1 MNYRK
6 LIISAASVVTAVSVA
21 LIIFAFSVNR
31 SGDSAKSE
39 SLPQT
44 TAAQTTRNKPN
55 SAAAA
60 PAATAPAT
68 SPASTAAK
76 ESTAVAT
83 ATTSTPADSQKSLAD
98 FKVISQLPEL
108 PTGCEVTSLTMVLN
122 HLGINA
128 DKLDIADNYLTKGE
142 YGVTDP
148 RKAFVGNPRTE
159 ENSRGCYAPVLV
171 EAANKYLS
179 AKGSDKTAKDI
190 SGGDL
195 EKLFPYI
202 DKGIPV
208 IVWGIMDCQK
218 SEVVSIGEADGQTL
232 NWVRPEHCMVLVGY
246 SDTEITEADPYYG
259 AIKTYTREQFKSG
272 YNNLFKQA
280 IAIF

>member
-31 SGDSAKSE
+31 SGDSAKNE
-39 SLPQT
+39 SMPQT

-272 YNNLFKQA
+272 YNDLFKQA

>member
-21 LIIFAFSVNR
+21 LIVFAFSVNS
-31 SGDSAKSE
+31 SGDSAKTE
-39 SLPQT
+39 SMPQT

-55 SAAAA
+55 SATAESAE
-60 PAATAPAT
+60 TAPAT
-68 SPASTAAK
+68 SPAASAAIESTAA
-76 ESTAVAT
+76 
-83 ATTSTPADSQKSLAD
+83 ATTAAPADSQKSLAD

-179 AKGSDKTAKDI
+179 AKGSGKTAKDI

>member
-21 LIIFAFSVNR
+21 LIIFAFSANR

-68 SPASTAAK
+68 SPAASAAIESTAA
-76 ESTAVAT
+76 
-83 ATTSTPADSQKSLAD
+83 ATTAAPADSQKSLAD

-148 RKAFVGNPRTE
+148 RKAFVGDPRTE

-190 SGGDL
+190 SGGEL

-202 DKGIPV
+202 DKGIPI

-232 NWVRPEHCMVLVGY
+232 NWVRPEHCMVLTGY

-259 AIKTYTREQFKSG
+259 TVKTYSREQFKSG
-272 YNNLFKQA
+272 YNDLFKQA

>member
-21 LIIFAFSVNR
+21 LIVFAFSVNS
-31 SGDSAKSE
+31 SGDSAKTE
-39 SLPQT
+39 SMPQT

-55 SAAAA
+55 SATAESAE
-60 PAATAPAT
+60 TAPAT
-68 SPASTAAK
+68 SPAASAAIESTAA
-76 ESTAVAT
+76 
-83 ATTSTPADSQKSLAD
+83 ATTAAPADSQKSLAD

-179 AKGSDKTAKDI
+179 AKGSGKTAKDI

-272 YNNLFKQA
+272 YNDLFKQA

>member
-21 LIIFAFSVNR
+21 LIVFAFSVNS
-31 SGDSAKSE
+31 SGDSAKTE
-39 SLPQT
+39 SMPQT

-55 SAAAA
+55 SATAESAE
-60 PAATAPAT
+60 TAPAT
-68 SPASTAAK
+68 SPAASAAIESTAA
-76 ESTAVAT
+76 
-83 ATTSTPADSQKSLAD
+83 ATTAAPADSQKSLAD

-148 RKAFVGNPRTE
+148 RKAFVGDPRTE

-190 SGGDL
+190 SGGEL

-218 SEVVSIGEADGQTL
+218 SEVVSIGEVDGQTL
-232 NWVRPEHCMVLVGY
+232 NWVRPEHCMVLTGY

-259 AIKTYTREQFKSG
+259 TVKTYSWEQFKSG
-272 YNNLFKQA
+272 YNDLFKQA

>member
-60 PAATAPAT
+60 LAATAPAT
-68 SPASTAAK
+68 SLSPTAAK

-179 AKGSDKTAKDI
+179 AKGSGKTAKDI

-272 YNNLFKQA
+272 YNDLFKQA

>member
-68 SPASTAAK
+68 SLSPTAAK
-76 ESTAVAT
+76 ESTAP
-83 ATTSTPADSQKSLAD
+83 TTKTLADNQKSLAD

-179 AKGSDKTAKDI
+179 AKGSGKTAKDI

-272 YNNLFKQA
+272 YNDLFKQA

>member
-68 SPASTAAK
+68 SPAASAAIESTAA
-76 ESTAVAT
+76 
-83 ATTSTPADSQKSLAD
+83 ATTAAPADSQKSLAD

-159 ENSRGCYAPVLV
+159 ANSRGCYAPVLV

-272 YNNLFKQA
+272 YNDLFKQA

>member
-68 SPASTAAK
+68 SLSPTAAK
-76 ESTAVAT
+76 ESTAA
-83 ATTSTPADSQKSLAD
+83 ATTAAPADSQKSLAD

-179 AKGSDKTAKDI
+179 AKGSGKTAKDI

-272 YNNLFKQA
+272 YNDLFKQA

>member
-68 SPASTAAK
+68 SLSPTAAK
-76 ESTAVAT
+76 ESTAP
-83 ATTSTPADSQKSLAD
+83 TTKALADNQKSLAD
-98 FKVISQLPEL
+98 FKV
-108 PTGCEVTSLTMVLN
+108 CEVTSLTMVLN

-148 RKAFVGNPRTE
+148 RKAFVGDPRTE

-179 AKGSDKTAKDI
+179 AKGSGKTAKDI

-272 YNNLFKQA
+272 YNDLFKQA

>member
-21 LIIFAFSVNR
+21 LIVFAFSVNS

-68 SPASTAAK
+68 SLSPTADK
-76 ESTAVAT
+76 ESTAP
-83 ATTSTPADSQKSLAD
+83 TTKALADNQKSLAD

-179 AKGSDKTAKDI
+179 AKGSGKTAKDI

-272 YNNLFKQA
+272 YNDLFKQA

>member
-68 SPASTAAK
+68 SLSPTAAK
-76 ESTAVAT
+76 ESTAP
-83 ATTSTPADSQKSLAD
+83 TTKALADNQKSLAD

-159 ENSRGCYAPVLV
+159 ENSRGCYSPVLV

-272 YNNLFKQA
+272 YNDLFKQA

>member
-55 SAAAA
+55 SAAATTAA
-60 PAATAPAT
+60 PA
-68 SPASTAAK
+68 
-76 ESTAVAT
+76 
-83 ATTSTPADSQKSLAD
+83 DNQKSLAD

-272 YNNLFKQA
+272 YNDLFKQA

>member
-179 AKGSDKTAKDI
+179 AKGSGKTAKDI

-272 YNNLFKQA
+272 YNDLFKQA